1 MQIDRILVT
10 GGAGFLGSNLCEKLL
25 NMNKYVICVDNLLTG
40 KKENIT
46 KFITNKNFKF
56 IEHDITNSLDIEV
69 DEIYNLACPASPVH
83 YQKNSFE
90 TIQTNVL
97 GVINMLELAK
107 KYNAKILQASTSEVY
122 GNPLE
127 HPQKETYYGNVNIT
141 GPRACY
147 DEGKRCA
154 ETLFLEYNKKYKL
167 KIKIARIFNT
177 YGPNMCID
185 DGRVVSNFIVQAL
198 NNKNLTINVNGMITR
213 SFCYVSDLLNGLVK
227 LMNSSS
233 INANPVN
240 LGNPNEI
247 TLLELANTVINLTNS
262 NSNII
267 FNEIP
272 IDDPLQRKPN
282 IMLATHL
289 LNWIPEIE
297 LHTGLLKTIKYFKE

>member
-1 MQIDRILVT
+1 
-10 GGAGFLGSNLCEKLL
+10 
-25 NMNKYVICVDNLLTG
+25 
-40 KKENIT
+40 
-46 KFITNKNFKF
+46 
-56 IEHDITNSLDIEV
+56 
-69 DEIYNLACPASPVH
+69 
-83 YQKNSFE
+83 
-90 TIQTNVL
+90 
-97 GVINMLELAK
+97 
-107 KYNAKILQASTSEVY
+107 
-122 GNPLE
+122 
-127 HPQKETYYGNVNIT
+127 
-141 GPRACY
+141 
-147 DEGKRCA
+147 
-154 ETLFLEYNKKYKL
+154 LEYNKKYKL

-198 NNKNLTINVNGMITR
+198 NNKNLTINGNGMITR

>member
-1 MQIDRILVT
+1 
-10 GGAGFLGSNLCEKLL
+10 
-25 NMNKYVICVDNLLTG
+25 
-40 KKENIT
+40 
-46 KFITNKNFKF
+46 
-56 IEHDITNSLDIEV
+56 
-69 DEIYNLACPASPVH
+69 
-83 YQKNSFE
+83 
-90 TIQTNVL
+90 
-97 GVINMLELAK
+97 
-107 KYNAKILQASTSEVY
+107 
-122 GNPLE
+122 
-127 HPQKETYYGNVNIT
+127 
-141 GPRACY
+141 
-147 DEGKRCA
+147 
-154 ETLFLEYNKKYKL
+154 
-167 KIKIARIFNT
+167 
-177 YGPNMCID
+177 MCID

-198 NNKNLTINVNGMITR
+198 NNKNLTINGNGMITR